1 MSLFKERAVTSK
13 KIIALENQIINLK
26 QELTSM
32 KNQPSLGLEE
42 LSSLQQ
48 ENLELKKK
56 LDDSLHS
63 EELRLEI
70 EKLLQ
75 STKSEVSSLKSDLKK
90 VRSENTRLKKKL
102 AKFEEDSSENLIF
115 EDS

>member
-1 MSLFKERAVTSK
+1 MSLFKERKTSSK
-13 KIIALENQIINLK
+13 KIVALENQIINLK
-26 QELTSM
+26 QELASLQ
-32 KNQPSLGLEE
+32 KHPSQDLHKLALLEE
-42 LSSLQQ
+42 
-48 ENLELKKK
+48 ENLELKNK
-56 LDDSLHS
+56 LQDSLNS

-75 STKSEVSSLKSDLKK
+75 SAKSEVSSLKSDLKK

-102 AKFEEDSSENLIF
+102 TKFEEDASENLIF